1 MAAMARRILILAVLV
16 AALGLV
22 GLVIYSTVCPPG
34 RRCFSRGPKPP
45 HGAVVFLGD
54 SITSGHGLPLE
65 TTFPARLGETLGVPT
80 VNAGI
85 SGDRT
90 AGGLARLERDVLT
103 HRPRLVVVELG
114 VNDMFSGVP
123 RADTIGNLRAIV
135 KRIRATG
142 AGVVLVHFRLGQVA
156 GDGYRADMRALARD
170 EGATLAEDLLDGVV
184 PELSTDGLHPDAEGH
199 ARLAERL
206 APVLR
211 PLVTRR

>member
-1 MAAMARRILILAVLV
+1 MVPRRLLILAVLV
-16 AALGLV
+16 AVLGLV
-22 GLVIYSTVCPPG
+22 ALVLYSTVCPAG

-45 HGAVVFLGD
+45 RGAVVFLGD

-65 TTFPARLGETLGVPT
+65 ATFPARLGETLGVPA

-103 HRPRLVVVELG
+103 HHPRLVVVELG

-123 RADTIGNLRAIV
+123 RAETMGNLRAIV
-135 KRIRATG
+135 TRIRATG

-156 GDGYRADMRALARD
+156 GDGYRADIRALARG
-170 EGATLAEDLLDGVV
+170 EGATLVEDLLDGVV
-184 PELSTDGLHPDAEGH
+184 PELSTDGLHPSAEGH